1 MIPRHPWGGLAD
13 PALKPPADLLI
24 LGLPWEGGACW
35 RGGASEAP
43 RRLRAISSTSP
54 AISETGTIVTPDLLR
69 VVDLGDVQPEPGGG
83 TDGEA
88 RAGAAGGGA
97 IDDGARRA
105 YFDRVQRTVT
115 EQLGRPGTGGG
126 PPFLLTIGGD
136 HSAGIP
142 LLRGFSAS
150 KPAGYGLISLDAHP
164 DLFDTYE
171 GSPLSSACPMR
182 RALDSTNLDP
192 AHLLILG
199 TRSYNAVELEFMR
212 THGIRFVP
220 ARDLDAM
227 GMEAAVVLARERM
240 AGVRDVYLTIDIDV
254 ADPGC
259 APGTGAPVAGGLSG
273 RQLLNLVRGLLERLP
288 VRALDIL
295 EVAPPL
301 DPTEATLFLAL
312 QICFE
317 TFAVVA
323 GRRPGMGDRRP
334 GV

>member
-13 PALKPPADLLI
+13 PALEPPADLLI
-24 LGLPWEGGACW
+24 LGLPWEGSVCF

-43 RRLRAISSTSP
+43 RRLRAISNSSP
-54 AISETGTIVTPDLLR
+54 AISETGTIVTSDRLR
-69 VVDLGDVQPEPGGG
+69 VVDLGDVAPEPGGAG
-83 TDGEA
+83 MN
-88 RAGAAGGGA
+88 GAAGGRP
-97 IDDGARRA
+97 IDDAARVT

-115 EQLGRPGTGGG
+115 EQLGRPARGGG

-136 HSAGIP
+136 HSVGIP

-227 GMEAAVVLARERM
+227 GMEAAVALARERM

-273 RQLLNLVRGLLERLP
+273 RQLLNLVRGLLEGLP

-323 GRRPGMGDRRP
+323 ARQPGMAGRESTSS
-334 GV
+334 